1 MVLKT
6 ELCRFSGIK
15 IYPGR
20 GIRFVRSDSQ
30 VFLFFNSK
38 CKRYFHNRLKPAN
51 LSWTTMFRKQHTK
64 VHALIPVLFNDI
76 YLLVQLIS
84 LTILILCPASVLY
97 LLFVSVCD
105 AVNW

>member
-1 MVLKT
+1 
-6 ELCRFSGIK
+6 
-15 IYPGR
+15 
-20 GIRFVRSDSQ
+20 
-30 VFLFFNSK
+30 
-38 CKRYFHNRLKPAN
+38 
-51 LSWTTMFRKQHTK
+51 MFRKQHTK
-64 VHALIPVLFNDI
+64 VHALIPILFNDI